1 LIQTLVISLSRLF
14 LSNSVFLV
22 TVHDPIC
29 TETGDLEAAL
39 YGSFLPIPSQDVFPV
54 TEASEYAR
62 DKAPGAIIAK
72 KERILINA
80 ERERIKLTVTN
91 NGDRPIQVSKVI
103 LSLYMISPMRYFY
116 KIGSHYHFIETN
128 SALTFDRAKAYG
140 KRLDIPAG
148 TAVRFEPGDSKTVT
162 LCSIAGAKI
171 ISGGNNL
178 ASGIVDLRKTDEIL
192 RSLVQ
197 KGFGHTPEP
206 GAMEVTS
213 NTDIGRDV
221 YISMYGPTVGDR
233 VRLGDTALWVE
244 VERDEVSLTFQW
256 QK

>member
-1 LIQTLVISLSRLF
+1 MTS
-14 LSNSVFLV
+14 
-22 TVHDPIC
+22 P
-29 TETGDLEAAL
+29 
-39 YGSFLPIPSQDVFPV
+39 
-54 TEASEYAR
+54 
-62 DKAPGAIIAK
+62 
-72 KERILINA
+72 
-80 ERERIKLTVTN
+80 
-91 NGDRPIQVSKVI
+91 KV
-103 LSLYMISPMRYFY
+103 
-116 KIGSHYHFIETN
+116 GSHYHFVETN
-128 SALTFDRAKAYG
+128 SALTFDRGKAYG

-162 LCSIAGAKI
+162 LCSIAGSRI